1 MKPFDIKESPYINF
15 DAENNDKDHK
25 FKIGDQV
32 RISNHKNSFAKRC
45 TSNSEKDVFVIK
57 KVKKC
62 CSVDISNRRQLVQKF
77 LESFMKKNYK
87 RRRKKILRLKR
98 S

>member
-1 MKPFDIKESPYINF
+1 MKPFDIKESPYIDF

-45 TSNSEKDVFVIK
+45 TSNSEEDVFVIK

-62 CSVDISNRRQLVQKF
+62 CS
-77 LESFMKKNYK
+77 
-87 RRRKKILRLKR
+87 
-98 S
+98 

>member
-1 MKPFDIKESPYINF
+1 MKPFDIKESPYIDF

-45 TSNSEKDVFVIK
+45 TSNSGKDVFVIK

>member
-1 MKPFDIKESPYINF
+1 MKPFDIKEIPYIDF

>member
-1 MKPFDIKESPYINF
+1 MKPFDIKENPYIDF
-15 DAENNDKDHK
+15 DAENNDKDQK

-45 TSNSEKDVFVIK
+45 TLNSEEDVFVIK

-77 LESFMKKNYK
+77 LESFMKKITKDGEK
-87 RRRKKILRLKR
+87 RF
-98 S
+98 

>member
-1 MKPFDIKESPYINF
+1 MKPFDIKESPYIDF

-45 TSNSEKDVFVIK
+45 TSNLEKDVFVIK

>member
-1 MKPFDIKESPYINF
+1 MKPFDIKESPYIDF

-45 TSNSEKDVFVIK
+45 TSNSEEDVFVIK

-77 LESFMKKNYK
+77 LESFMKKITKDGEK
-87 RRRKKILRLKR
+87 RF
-98 S
+98 

>member
-1 MKPFDIKESPYINF
+1 MKPFDIKESPYIDF

-45 TSNSEKDVFVIK
+45 ISNSEKDVFVIK

>member
-1 MKPFDIKESPYINF
+1 MKPFDIKESPYIDF

-87 RRRKKILRLKR
+87 RWRKKILRLKR

>member
-1 MKPFDIKESPYINF
+1 MKPFDIKESPYIDF
-15 DAENNDKDHK
+15 DAENNDKDQK

>member
-1 MKPFDIKESPYINF
+1 MKPFDIKESPYIDF

-62 CSVDISNRRQLVQKF
+62 CSVDISNRRQLVQKC

>member
-1 MKPFDIKESPYINF
+1 MKPFDIKESPYIDF
-15 DAENNDKDHK
+15 DAENNDKDQK

-45 TSNSEKDVFVIK
+45 TSNSEEDVFVIK

-62 CSVDISNRRQLVQKF
+62 CSWNFWKALW
-77 LESFMKKNYK
+77 
-87 RRRKKILRLKR
+87 KKITKDGEKR
-98 S
+98 F